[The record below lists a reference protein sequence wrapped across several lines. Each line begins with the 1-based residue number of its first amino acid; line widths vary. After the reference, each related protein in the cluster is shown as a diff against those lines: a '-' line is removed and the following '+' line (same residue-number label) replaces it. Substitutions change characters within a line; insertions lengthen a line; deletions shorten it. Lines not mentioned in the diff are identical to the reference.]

1 MVWSIIGIVFIFIGV
16 LFSMLSGLGILRMPD
31 ILNRLQAGTKAS
43 TLGLLSVSIG
53 GIFLFPQAW
62 FKFVFIA
69 IFVIATNPISS
80 HNLARAAHSSNGE
93 NKEKLILYKDELK
106 KGEKK

>member
-1 MVWSIIGIVFIFIGV
+1 MGIIFIFIGV
-16 LFSMLSGLGILRMPD
+16 LFSFLSGLGILRMPD

-43 TLGLLSVSIG
+43 TLGLISVAIG

-80 HNLARAAHSSNGE
+80 HNLARAAYSSNSE
-93 NKEKLILYKDELK
+93 NKEKLILEKDMLK

>member
-1 MVWSIIGIVFIFIGV
+1 MVWTIIGIIFIFIGTV
-16 LFSMLSGLGILRMPD
+16 FSLLSGIGILRMPD

-43 TLGLLSVSIG
+43 TLGLISTAIG

-69 IFVIATNPISS
+69 LFVIATNPISS
-80 HNLARAAHSSNGE
+80 HNLARAAHSIGGE
-93 NKEKLILYKDELK
+93 GEDLDLHKDMLKE
-106 KGEKK
+106 GEKK